1 MKMFMLSSWADGHL
15 WRCSDAGLQWL
26 IPNMRGPSRVI
37 NRAQQGT
44 GRKLAGVTPAV
55 AGWAAGATAGPS
67 WPPASVG
74 LLHPWPPIYTIIN
87 YWGAKACEG
96 TPVRPPLPAG
106 INQPCQNTTVFVPR
120 FPKIHSLAELS
131 MPPAINLRCLPGGGS
146 P

>member
-1 MKMFMLSSWADGHL
+1 MKMFMLSSLADGHL

-37 NRAQQGT
+37 HRAKIGRRHPRRCRFGGRCDGRAQ
-44 GRKLAGVTPAV
+44 LA
-55 AGWAAGATAGPS
+55 S
-67 WPPASVG
+67 CISRPASLG

-96 TPVRPPLPAG
+96 TPVRPPLRAG